1 MAARRSKDCCL
12 WREAL
17 VLFTAILLFVTFSGV
32 AADESS
38 VPLQSPIWI
47 QDPWTGESVLAIV
60 NEPDYSLW
68 NGARIEDYEHAIAV
82 EAPPPLGILSIES
95 VNIQVPIYNG
105 TDEFNLDRG
114 AGRIRGMAKTGE
126 EGNLGISGH
135 RDGFFR
141 GIKDIQVGDD
151 IVVQTTHGV
160 VKYAVSDITIVPK
173 EDESVLV
180 EPSDKRLTLVTCY
193 PFYFVGNAPK
203 RYIVTAI
210 PKTLALE

>member
-1 MAARRSKDCCL
+1 MATPRANGYYG
-12 WREAL
+12 WRQVL
-17 VLFTAILLFVTFSGV
+17 VCATGFLLLMANSV
-32 AADESS
+32 AAADDSP
-38 VPLQSPIWI
+38 VPMQNPIWI
-47 QDPWTGESVLAIV
+47 QDPWTGDSVLAIV

-82 EAPPPLGILSIES
+82 DAPPPLGILSIES

-141 GIKDIQVGDD
+141 GIKDIQVGDN

-160 VKYAVSDITIVPK
+160 EKYAVSDITIVPK

-180 EPSDKRLTLVTCY
+180 ETADKRLTLVTCY

-203 RYIVTAI
+203 RYIVTAM
-210 PKTLALE
+210 PRTLSLE

>member
-1 MAARRSKDCCL
+1 MATRRANGYCGWHQLLACATGFL
-12 WREAL
+12 L
-17 VLFTAILLFVTFSGV
+17 LMAISV
-32 AADESS
+32 AAADDSP
-38 VPLQSPIWI
+38 VPMQSPIWI
-47 QDPWTGESVLAIV
+47 QDPWTGDSVLAIV

-82 EAPPPLGILSIES
+82 DAPPPLGILSIES

-141 GIKDIQVGDD
+141 SIKDIQVGDN

-160 VKYAVSDITIVPK
+160 EKYAVSDITIVPK
-173 EDESVLV
+173 EDESVLM
-180 EPSDKRLTLVTCY
+180 ETADKRLTLVTCY

-203 RYIVTAI
+203 RYIVTAM
-210 PKTLALE
+210 PRTLSLE